1 MERKRTLRNGERIDD
16 RWAATLSYF
25 PSSAN
30 LEIDLSLDE
39 GKCEGAA
46 RIKIQDRKKAYR
58 VTRWLHGGRQSSRL
72 LGRDASDSI
81 SHRSLHQALA
91 WAIRLQAQL
100 SGPVAS

>member
-46 RIKIQDRKKAYR
+46 RIKIPDRKQSYGAPLAGCTVDGNQVVFSVVMLPIPFLIDR
-58 VTRWLHGGRQSSRL
+58 FTRRLRGRYACRHS
-72 LGRDASDSI
+72 
-81 SHRSLHQALA
+81 
-91 WAIRLQAQL
+91 
-100 SGPVAS
+100 